1 MVKIDGKAFES
12 VWRELKMRAN
22 RLPFAPRIS
31 DESVCMQRDEH
42 HSCNQYRQLNV

>member
-1 MVKIDGKAFES
+1 MPEDSESGMVKIDGKAFES

-31 DESVCMQRDEH
+31 DGSRMDDGSKC
-42 HSCNQYRQLNV
+42 LL